1 MTARRFIGVID
12 IGKTNAKYAVVD
24 SLSWSEIAV
33 CTLPNNVCAGP
44 PYPHFDIERIWQFLL
59 ASMAELHREYPVG
72 ALSIT
77 AHGASGVL
85 LDADGDLAMPVLDY
99 EHDGPDSLSDQYTA
113 LRPAFSQTGSP
124 RLPVGLNL
132 GAQFFWQMTAFPEA
146 GRQVAHMLTYPQYW
160 AFRLTGVMANE
171 VTSLGCHTDL
181 WNPWS
186 GTFSDLVV
194 SQGWS
199 DLMAPVRKAGE
210 VLGPLRPDIAA
221 RVGMSADTPVTC
233 GIHDSNASLYPHLV
247 NKQAPFSVVS
257 SGTWTICMAV
267 GGKDIDPDPA
277 RDTLVN
283 VNALGDPVPSS
294 RFMGGR
300 EFDLLMQGRPLGCSK
315 PDLEAVVEKQI
326 MLLPAVEN
334 RSGPFP
340 GRSAEWV
347 GGEPDRD
354 GERFA
359 AVSFYLAMMTATCL
373 DLCGADGPTRVEGPF
388 AKNEI
393 YLAMLAA
400 ATARPLNASGA
411 SATGTSVGAAMLASP
426 HASAGEGAGSLPIS
440 PQEGE
445 WMGRLR
451 SYYEKWS
458 AATAS

>member
-1 MTARRFIGVID
+1 MSARRFIGVID

-24 SLSWSEIAV
+24 SRGWTEIAV
-33 CTLPNNVCAGP
+33 RTLPNHVLAGP

-59 ASMAELHREYPVG
+59 AAMAELQHEYCVD

-99 EHDGPDSLSDQYTA
+99 EHDGPDRLSAQYSA
-113 LRPAFSQTGSP
+113 VRPDFAQTGSP

-132 GAQFFWQMTAFPEA
+132 GAQFFWQMRAFPDFA
-146 GRQVAHMLTYPQYW
+146 KRVAHMLTYPQYW
-160 AFRLTGVMANE
+160 AFRLSGVMANE

-181 WNPWS
+181 WNPWA
-186 GTFSDLVV
+186 GRFSDLVV

-210 VLGPLRPDIAA
+210 VLGPIRPDIAA
-221 RVGMSADTPVTC
+221 RIGLSAETPVTC
-233 GIHDSNASLYPHLV
+233 GIHDSNASLYPHLI
-247 NKQAPFSVVS
+247 NRQAPFSVVS

-267 GGKDIDPDPA
+267 GGKQIAPDPT

-300 EFDLLMQGRPLGCSK
+300 EFDLLLAGRPAGCSK
-315 PDLEAVVEKQI
+315 AEMEAVVDHQI
-326 MLLPAVEN
+326 MLLPAVEK
-334 RSGPFP
+334 RSGPFA
-340 GRSAEWV
+340 GRIAQWI

-373 DLCGADGPTRVEGPF
+373 KLCGAEGPTLVEGPF
-388 AKNEI
+388 ARNEA

-400 ATARPLNASGA
+400 ATVRPVHASAA

-426 HASAGEGAGSLPIS
+426 DGSAGEGSTILPIA
-440 PQEGE
+440 PQEEE
-445 WMGRLR
+445 WTGRLR
-451 SYYEKWS
+451 SYYERWS
-458 AATAS
+458 AAAAS